1 MADSRQLTT
10 IKKKVQNLINR
21 DELLQ
26 IACDLVNIPSPTGF
40 EKACADYIIERYRAA
55 GIKVLPQA
63 MEETRA
69 NAIGV
74 IKGKGGG
81 PALMLNGHMD
91 TSYVG
96 DEAYLPD
103 APGYKPKAVVDGEW
117 IYGLGIYNMKGSLA
131 AFLHAAEALQRAGI
145 ELEGDLVIACVAGE
159 IEKAPVDRFQGPL
172 YRGGGCG
179 TWYAITHGAL
189 ADFAVVGEPSGMTL
203 MRAHGGYVWTR
214 ITLVGDPMHT
224 IYGTARNNTINNMMK
239 LMRALQQWGEEY
251 EKRRS
256 YLGMPAHVTLS
267 AIEGG
272 WPYRCSRVPVACTL
286 YVDTRLM
293 PGQEPLEVQREIEAV
308 VATVQRDDPDLR
320 KLHLDM
326 NVFMNQWGSECPP
339 EEFIYQA
346 VADAHRETTRKPV
359 EVTAIPFASDAGEL
373 NAHGIPALNYG
384 ATGRLRTF
392 KAGERPGDLAKD
404 WNPQQGEHASIEDM
418 LQATRVYVNLILNV
432 CTRTRAELGLERPQ
446 PRSHADAPHTKSP
459 TMRRKKR

>member
-1 MADSRQLTT
+1 MADTKQRAALKRHALKR
-10 IKKKVQNLINR
+10 IDR

-26 IACDLVNIPSPTGF
+26 IACDLVNIPSPTGS
-40 EKACADYIIERYRAA
+40 EKACADYIVGRYRAA
-55 GIKVLPQA
+55 GIKVLPQSF
-63 MEETRA
+63 EETRA

-74 IKGKGGG
+74 IKGKGAG
-81 PALMLNGHMD
+81 PCLMLNGHMD

-96 DEAYLPD
+96 DEQYLPD
-103 APGYKPKAVVDGEW
+103 MPGYKPKAVIDGEW

-131 AFLHAAEALQRAGI
+131 AFIHAAETVLRAGI
-145 ELEGDLVIACVAGE
+145 ELEGDLLIACVAGE
-159 IEKAPVDRFQGPL
+159 IEKSPVDRYQGAL

-179 TWYAITHGAL
+179 TWYAITHGAI

-239 LMRALQQWGEEY
+239 VMQALQQWGDDY
-251 EKRRS
+251 EKRRA

-267 AIEGG
+267 AVEGG

-308 VATVQRDDPDLR
+308 LARVRRDDPDLG

-339 EEFIYQA
+339 DKFIYQA
-346 VADAHRETTRKPV
+346 VAQAHRETTGRTV
-359 EVTAIPFASDAGEL
+359 AVTAIPFASDAAEL

-392 KAGERPGDLAKD
+392 RAGERPGNLAKD
-404 WNPQQGEHASIEDM
+404 WNPQQGEHASIEDIV
-418 LQATRVYVNLILNV
+418 QATRVYVNLILNV
-432 CTRTRAELGLERPQ
+432 CTRTRKELGLT
-446 PRSHADAPHTKSP
+446 A
-459 TMRRKKR
+459 RRKRK